1 MQLTMGICILL
12 TGTLYAVL
20 LQIAPVNIPSQ
31 SEMQL
36 VHEMGP
42 ESVLDRADTLIVMP
56 VKMDAVILDAIALEL
71 PSFRGRAISTGEA
84 EGNVMDGYT
93 LILPA
98 PT

>member
-1 MQLTMGICILL
+1 MGICILL

-20 LQIAPVNIPSQ
+20 LQIAPVNMLSQ

-36 VHEMGP
+36 AYEMGP
-42 ESVLDRADTLIVMP
+42 ELVLDRADTSNVMP
-56 VKMDAVILDAIALEL
+56 VKMDAAILDAIAFES

-84 EGNVMDGYT
+84 KGNVMDGYT

>member
-1 MQLTMGICILL
+1 MGICILL

-20 LQIAPVNIPSQ
+20 LQIAPVNMPSQ

-42 ESVLDRADTLIVMP
+42 ELVFDRADKSTVMP
-56 VKMDAVILDAIALEL
+56 VKMDTAILDAIAFES
-71 PSFRGRAISTGEA
+71 PSFRGRAISTKEA
-84 EGNVMDGYT
+84 KGNVMDGYT